1 MSLQNFLRGP
11 DMPIPRILG
20 ILIVFGI
27 VFMVMGGI
35 CWHFT
40 ESWKAVFI
48 GDMAVALLI
57 IPPVIFQAKKTK

>member
-1 MSLQNFLRGP
+1 MSKILWGIE
-11 DMPIPRILG
+11 MPIPRILG

-57 IPPVIFQAKKTK
+57 IPPVIFQAKKAK

>member
-1 MSLQNFLRGP
+1 MSKILRGIE
-11 DMPIPRILG
+11 MPIPRILG

-57 IPPVIFQAKKTK
+57 IPPVIFQAKKAK